1 MTPRLLAALVVCVV
15 GLLLLARL
23 ATALLPWGLAL
34 AATVLLGGVGAL
46 VVLVCLGS
54 GRDGPPRE

>member
-1 MTPRLLAALVVCVV
+1 MTPRLVAALLVAVL
-15 GLLLLARL
+15 GLGLLARI

-34 AATVLLGGVGAL
+34 AATVGLGGIGVL

-54 GRDGPPRE
+54 GEED